1 MSAAPQ
7 ESKPATAV
15 VEYSATE
22 AALNDL
28 RGRYQGVV
36 FDVRTKEGL
45 QAAVK
50 GRAELRTLRTALEA
64 KRKELKAPVIER
76 GKLLDS
82 EAARITM
89 ELAALEDPIDAQI
102 KAEEERKAREKAEA
116 EERERKRIAAIHDRI
131 AQLAQ
136 IPTAM
141 IGKTATIIDEEQQ
154 RVKAIEITEADY
166 GEFIATAREAHA
178 KTVSALALL
187 HGGALAKERQDTEDR
202 ERAEREKAELKR
214 LREEEAKR
222 IAEARTKAE
231 EEAKA
236 RAQQEAADRA
246 EREKHEAMV
255 REQQERDM
263 AERRAKIEAEEK
275 AAAESRARAQEEE
288 RAARAEREKAEQA
301 RREAERLRD
310 ELADGDNILRNFL
323 TRFDGKR
330 EFATVCTAIRKHFEK
345 KAS

>member
-1 MSAAPQ
+1 MSAVPQ

-36 FDVRTKEGL
+36 FDVRTKDGL

-89 ELAALEDPIDAQI
+89 ELSSLEDPIDAQI
-102 KAEEERKAREKAEA
+102 KAEEDRKAREKAEG
-116 EERERKRIAAIHDRI
+116 EERDRKRIAAIHDRI
-131 AQLAQ
+131 ARLVQ
-136 IPTAM
+136 IPPAM
-141 IGKTATIIDEEQQ
+141 IGKTAAAIDEEHQ

-166 GEFIATAREAHA
+166 GEFIATARETHA
-178 KTVSALALL
+178 RAVSALALL
-187 HGGALAKERQDTEDR
+187 HVGALAKERQDAEDR

-222 IAEARTKAE
+222 IAEARAKAE

-236 RAQQEAADRA
+236 RTEQEAKERA
-246 EREKHEAMV
+246 ARAQEEAVRRELEEKG
-255 REQQERDM
+255 M

-275 AAAESRARAQEEE
+275 AAAEARALAEEE
-288 RAARAEREKAEQA
+288 GRVARAEREKAEQA

-310 ELADGDNILRNFL
+310 ELTDGDNILRNFL
-323 TRFDGKR
+323 SRFDGKR